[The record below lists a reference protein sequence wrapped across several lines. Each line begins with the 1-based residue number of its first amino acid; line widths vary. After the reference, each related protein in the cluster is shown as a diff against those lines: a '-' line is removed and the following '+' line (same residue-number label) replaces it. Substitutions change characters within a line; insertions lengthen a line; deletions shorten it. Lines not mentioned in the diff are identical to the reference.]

1 MNCFEYEHDEYVAYA
16 LDRINAMRLHEDET
30 ARCINYLTTHVDAT
44 CRKLMVDWCFTVVDA
59 FNLSRETVAVAMSI
73 LDRYLSS
80 GKGDAPKSLQC
91 KRKFQ
96 LASITCFYMAV
107 KIHEPSQLGIRLLL
121 QLCRGLYKGSEVVSM
136 EQDILFSIEWR
147 LYSSTTT
154 PMEFVRHYLELVK
167 DDVDDTS
174 LILKSAAKHMDNA
187 TSDIFY
193 SPCRASSIAMACLA
207 GAFDDAVDLS
217 PSKIENIWQQLL
229 GKLES
234 FVEFNEISMVERK
247 LLSTLTTCESSR
259 KSIGSLPRS
268 SLLSTTAETSSPV
281 SVFQETML

>member
-1 MNCFEYEHDEYVAYA
+1 MNYYNELDEDVIYA
-16 LDRINAMRLHEDET
+16 LDCINAMRLHENET
-30 ARCINYLTTHVDAT
+30 ARCINYLTKEVDTT

-91 KRKFQ
+91 KRMFQ

-121 QLCRGLYKGSEVVSM
+121 QLCRGLYKESEVVSM
-136 EQDILFSIEWR
+136 EQDILFSVEWR
-147 LYSSTTT
+147 LYASTTT
-154 PMEFVRHYLELVK
+154 PMEFVRQYLELVK
-167 DDVDDTS
+167 EDMDDTS
-174 LILKSAAKHMDNA
+174 PILKSAARHMDNA

-193 SPCRASSIAMACLA
+193 STCRASSIAMACVA
-207 GAFDDAVDLS
+207 GAFDDALDLS

-234 FVEFNEISMVERK
+234 IVEFNEISMVERK
-247 LLSTLTTCESSR
+247 LLSTLTTCESIRESSR
-259 KSIGSLPRS
+259 CLPRS
-268 SLLSTTAETSSPV
+268 SLLSTTAEESSPV
-281 SVFQETML
+281 SVFQETIL